1 MFATQ
6 SDQPLPQRHGSG
18 RYQYKN
24 WAHSA
29 EGARIAVVA
38 RTRADD
44 APSTLINT
52 AYRNSDG
59 SRTVFGI
66 AFDFDAERADVKWKD
81 ASGALAWNKIRD
93 ALFKKHPE
101 VLQYITHVTQSTGGK
116 GFGVIL
122 SIAPLPIRPTTQ
134 KNQTTATSLQSRLIS
149 LFSGLGFGADPSA
162 RGLVRD
168 TPNFNDPS
176 RVIYRDEI
184 TKRRIEKNSEPV
196 ISKLHDYLNEHEK
209 KHRNENRLYPDARV
223 ETGLAHL
230 FLLLLGAGKARV
242 NALRTP
248 LFLSCDTVFATT
260 QQLTIETGLGEK
272 FLRDFLSDPPKWLKS
287 AYYGR
292 EGWELRLN
300 ITDELS
306 VLWERS
312 LALVKNPQ
320 SNLQSA
326 SVVVRDLKLPWD
338 VEDGERNQWLTSLA
352 LLYKWHGYS
361 EEAAKQK
368 IILRMQE
375 LVGFERSRNCK
386 QLRLILKSIY
396 ARMPET
402 FGMHSF
408 RELPEWIR
416 SDDTFCSLIG
426 RLSARRGVT
435 PSALPAHRNLSP
447 QNIVSS
453 PELHLI
459 KFDLTAEKI
468 TTILHFGED
477 VTLKTADRSI
487 VEIKR
492 TQFVAIRYKQKVGI
506 FENKKLII
514 CLTRRHYKASNVIDW
529 LSGKPEYAHK
539 KISIFSPKKA
549 AQNRYF
555 HAVENSVA
563 VSAAQICGKKK
574 TAREKFGEWR
584 DKKGIHFSSNEPSLM
599 LFVDEENQF

>member
-1 MFATQ
+1 MMFATQ
-6 SDQPLPQRHGSG
+6 SDQPLPQRQGSG

-38 RTRADD
+38 RTRAGD
-44 APSTLINT
+44 APSSLINT

-81 ASGALAWNKIRD
+81 ANGALAWNKIRD

-162 RGLVRD
+162 RGLQRD

-176 RVIYRDEI
+176 RVIYRDEM

-230 FLLLLGAGKARV
+230 FLLLLGTRKARV

-248 LFLSCDTVFATT
+248 LFLSCDTVLATT

-300 ITDELS
+300 IT
-306 VLWERS
+306 
-312 LALVKNPQ
+312 
-320 SNLQSA
+320 
-326 SVVVRDLKLPWD
+326 D

-416 SDDTFCSLIG
+416 SDDIFCSLIG
-426 RLSARRGVT
+426 RLSSRRGVT
-435 PSALPAHRNLSP
+435 PCALPSHKNLYS
-447 QNIVSS
+447 QNIMSP
-453 PELHLI
+453 PELRLI
-459 KFDLTAEKI
+459 KSDLFSEKI
-468 TTILHFGED
+468 AVLLPFGGD
-477 VTLKTADRSI
+477 VTLKKDDSDD
-487 VEIKR
+487 VKIKC
-492 TQFVAIRYKQKVGI
+492 TQLIAIRHKQKIGI
-506 FENKKLII
+506 FDGEKLIL
-514 CLTRRHYKASNVIDW
+514 CLTRRHYKASIVIDW
-529 LSGKPEYAHK
+529 LARKLEYANK

-555 HAVENSVA
+555 HAVENSAA
-563 VSAAQICGKKK
+563 VSAALICGKKK
-574 TAREKFGEWR
+574 TAKEKIDEWR
-584 DKKGIHFSSNEPSLM
+584 DKNGIHFSSNKSGLICA
-599 LFVDEENQF
+599 VDDDNPF